1 MEQLM
6 GELLK
11 VLIATIVSGVV
22 LYVGIVNKLRSQM
35 LLHDKQIAQLE
46 GNCKE
51 AQKKFED
58 ANNHHAVIEEKVK
71 RIESRQDSHSK
82 KYDEL
87 MSTINEL
94 KIEMVKQFSGIK
106 SEINSFNAMV
116 EASDMGVKVKKKK
129 KD

>member
-22 LYVGIVNKLRSQM
+22 LYIGIVNKLRSQN
-35 LLHDKQIAQLE
+35 LLHEDRLKKLE
-46 GNCKE
+46 ENCKD
-51 AQKKFED
+51 AQIRFGD
-58 ANNHHAVIEEKVK
+58 VNNHYAVIEEKVK

-87 MSTINEL
+87 MSTISDL
-94 KIEMVKQFSGIK
+94 KLEIVKQFSGLK
-106 SEINSFNAMV
+106 NEINAFNSMV
-116 EASDMGVKVKKKK
+116 EMADHGVKINKKKK
-129 KD
+129 

>member
-1 MEQLM
+1 MEQMM
-6 GELLK
+6 GELVK

-35 LLHDKQIAQLE
+35 LVHEKQINKLE
-46 GNCKE
+46 ENCKD
-51 AQKKFED
+51 AQKRFEE
-58 ANNHHAVIEEKVK
+58 ASGHYSVIEEKVK

-94 KIEMVKQFSGIK
+94 KIEMVKQFSGLK
-106 SEINSFNAMV
+106 TEINSFNSMV
-116 EASDMGVKVKKKK
+116 EMSDKGPKINKRKK
-129 KD
+129 

>member
-11 VLIATIVSGVV
+11 VLIATIVAGVV
-22 LYVGIVNKLRSQM
+22 SYVGIINKLRSKM
-35 LLHDKQIAQLE
+35 LLYEKQINDLE
-46 GNCKE
+46 TNCKE

-58 ANNHHAVIEEKVK
+58 ASNHYAVIEEKVK

-87 MSTINEL
+87 MLTINEL
-94 KIEMVKQFSGIK
+94 KIEMVRQFSGIK
-106 SEINSFNAMV
+106 SEINSFSAMV
-116 EASDMGVKVKKKK
+116 EASDAGVKVKKNNG
-129 KD
+129 